1 MAMTLI
7 TPVGG
12 EFFYAHY
19 NGVDMNTI
27 NNVIQFQSTVAEN
40 VTIAYSIDS
49 GSNWT
54 AIDTVASPG
63 TGATETYNWSLDTT
77 EWAAILT
84 ANEIETMQIKV
95 TGAGGS
101 NDASDADF
109 TMRKVSFSSLKPN
122 HTSNVDPI
130 NSKSTV
136 NITWSESYVSG
147 IAAVLIEYLKDGGS
161 WTTLVASTTNDG
173 TYLWHPEESP
183 TEIYSADED
192 NMQLR
197 ISAVDSGHT
206 NNIYYSEN
214 ADDSANGFEIIV
226 EPEDQTGFIADGMLA
241 PERLET
247 FNRVAMEKG
256 ILPDEGVVV
265 TQLEAGE
272 GVILRQ
278 RDYDGKLD
286 PGDPILPYKAW
297 NIVVDVEE
305 NVARRPLRQKQGV
318 FNMISSGVD
327 ASATKAA
334 GDYYYGTLMSFNI
347 AHNWSLGDA
356 GHACFMTGQTQNS
369 WHLEIRQIVGITS
382 SDVDKAAFAQDVIPF
397 SETINRDTIVVYCS
411 IKGADNDPRGGGSAD
426 DHVTLAKDRLGFDA
440 GTYTFEWRL
449 TEVAPFATTC

>member
-1 MAMTLI
+1 MAVTLI
-7 TPVGG
+7 TPNGG

-19 NGVDMNTI
+19 NGTAMNTI

-54 AIDTVASPG
+54 TIDTVASAG
-63 TGATETYNWSLDTT
+63 TGATEDYNWSLDAV

-84 ANEIETMQIKV
+84 ADEVETMQIKV

-101 NDASDADF
+101 NDASDAYF

-122 HTSNVDPI
+122 HMSNTEPI

-136 NITWSESYVSG
+136 NITWTESYVSG
-147 IAAVLIEYLKDGGS
+147 IAAVKIEYLKDGGS

-173 TYLWHPEESP
+173 SYLWNPKENP
-183 TEIYSADED
+183 TAIYSTDEE

-206 NNIYYSEN
+206 LNIYYSED
-214 ADDSANGFEIIV
+214 ADDSSNGFEVIV
-226 EPEDQTGFIADGMLA
+226 EPDNKTGYIADGMLA

-247 FNRVAMEKG
+247 FSRTAIEKG
-256 ILPDEGVVV
+256 ILPDEAIAV

-286 PGDPILPYKAW
+286 PGDTVDPYKAW
-297 NIVVDVEE
+297 NIVIDVEE
-305 NVARRPLRQKQGV
+305 NVSRRPLRQKQGV
-318 FNMISSGVD
+318 FNMISSGSD
-327 ASATKAA
+327 ASSTKAA
-334 GDYYYGTLMSFNI
+334 GEFYYGTLMSFNI
-347 AHNWSLGDA
+347 AHNWALGDET
-356 GHACFMTGQTQNS
+356 HDCYMTGQTQNS
-369 WHLEIRQIVGITS
+369 WHLEIWQITGVTS
-382 SDVDKAAFAQDVIPF
+382 SDADKRAVANDVIPVY
-397 SETINRDTIVVYCS
+397 ETIDKNTIRVYCS
-411 IKGADNDPRGGGSAD
+411 IKGTNNDPRGGGTVDSY
-426 DHVTLAKDRLGFDA
+426 VTLAKDRLDFDA